1 MFKVSDQ
8 PSVSNKCN
16 VVVST
21 VSAQLRGAEI
31 EGVGFCIFA
40 WITQYSII
48 ISMSDRKK
56 IYRFSEIASDVHC
69 SVSIQ

>member
-8 PSVSNKCN
+8 PSVSNECN

-40 WITQYSII
+40 WITQYRII
-48 ISMSDRKK
+48 ISKSDRK
-56 IYRFSEIASDVHC
+56 IYRFSEIASDVRC
-69 SVSIQ
+69 CVSVQ